1 MSDKLLDVEI
11 VSPEKYVYR
20 GKAQAVF
27 VPGSLAPFEI
37 LYDHAPIFSLLD
49 PGVIK
54 IVNDAG
60 NSLLFAVRSGFVEVL
75 NNSISI
81 VAERITS
88 KEEINSTEINKNLE
102 QLISIKNQSNF
113 EKQENIQKDILYEQS
128 KLKVLNS

>member
-11 VSPEKYVYR
+11 VSPEKYIYR

-49 PGVIK
+49 PGIIK
-54 IVNDAG
+54 IVDDTG
-60 NSLLFAVRSGFVEVL
+60 NSLLYAIRSGFVEVM

-81 VAERITS
+81 VAERIAS
-88 KEEINSTEINKNLE
+88 KEEINSTEINKILE
-102 QLISIKNQSNF
+102 QLSSLKNQSNF